1 MVNLLMVL
9 LSVQPRRVF
18 QLRNLLEKFVLQEDQ
33 SSMEQKLMQL
43 NIMMTKACTLEYMDK
58 EVPQMLINKTSM
70 ISINW

>member
-43 NIMMTKACTLEYMDK
+43 NIMMTKACTQEYMDK

>member
-43 NIMMTKACTLEYMDK
+43 NIMMTKAYTQEYMDK

>member
-43 NIMMTKACTLEYMDK
+43 NIMMTKACTQEYMDK
-58 EVPQMLINKTSM
+58 EVQQMLINKTSM